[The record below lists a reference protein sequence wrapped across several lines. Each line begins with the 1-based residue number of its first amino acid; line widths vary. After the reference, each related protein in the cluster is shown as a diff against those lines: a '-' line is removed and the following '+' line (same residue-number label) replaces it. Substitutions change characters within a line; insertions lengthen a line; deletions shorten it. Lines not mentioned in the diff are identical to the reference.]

1 VDLGKVILLNN
12 VLNSILL
19 SGRDSQKKYNL
30 TAEIEN
36 ERRAGYAWY
45 GVWPAKILSKQY
57 PAWAQKDSVN

>member
-12 VLNSILL
+12 VLNGILL

-30 TAEIEN
+30 KTEIEI

-45 GVWPAKILSKQY
+45 DVWPAKILSKQY
-57 PAWAQKDSVN
+57 PRPGAKN